1 MEWDS
6 AVLSQGADGRPPS
19 NRAIILLPLVLY
31 LLLPAKA
38 TAQQSG
44 TIRVLFIGNSYTY
57 FNDLPEIFAKLAEA
71 GHQGKIEARMIAPGG
86 WRLLDDGK
94 WDFVEL
100 QAEKWAAHI
109 REKGAT
115 PVFFLTWAR
124 KSVPEDQPA
133 LSYAYVSAAKETR
146 SLVAPVG
153 MAWDALRHEQPSFA
167 LF

>member
-1 MEWDS
+1 MTFGTT
-6 AVLSQGADGRPPS
+6 ARLHL
-19 NRAIILLPLVLY
+19 NRAAISLPIVLCLLVP
-31 LLLPAKA
+31 A
-38 TAQQSG
+38 TARAQRPG
-44 TIRVLFIGNSYTY
+44 ALRDLFIGNSYTY